1 MAIQTRTVWK
11 PDGRHAV
18 RRIPGL
24 CFTKAGTLLAC
35 WEARDTLSDW
45 ARMDILLSRSEDGGE
60 TFEEPLVMAQGDAA
74 HATVNNPVCIAGPDG
89 LVHFLYC
96 RDYSVEGGGVWY
108 RRSSDD
114 GRTWSEPVDLSDRTC
129 PALHN
134 AFAFGPGHGI
144 GTPDGTLLVPVWYVE
159 KAAGS
164 ELRSHHPAVVSSFFS
179 RDGGETW
186 SLGEVLRGTEDCPDP
201 NETAAAVTSDG
212 GVYFGSRLTGAGYR
226 ASAWSGNGTE
236 GFTRLCPARD
246 LPDPTCMGSVAAAE
260 YEGRHVL
267 LSVNCG
273 SVGKRENLVCRA
285 SLDDG
290 HTWPISK
297 VVEPGD
303 AGYADLAVL
312 PGGTV
317 FVLYEQR
324 WGAVLRTARFP
335 LEELFR

>member
-1 MAIQTRTVWK
+1 MAIETRTVWK

-24 CFTKAGTLLAC
+24 CFTKAGTLLAY

-74 HATVNNPVCIAGPDG
+74 YATVNNPVCIAGPDG

-114 GRTWSEPVDLSDRTC
+114 GRTWSEPAELTDRTC

-144 GTPDGTLLVPVWYVE
+144 ALENGTLLVPVWYVP
-159 KAAGS
+159 KAAGA
-164 ELRSHHPAVVSSFFS
+164 ELRSHHPACVSVFYST
-179 RDGGETW
+179 DNGGTW
-186 SLGEVLRGTEDCPDP
+186 RLGDRLCGTSDCPDP
-201 NETAAAVTSDG
+201 NETAAAQAPDGSVFFSVRLGGRTGCRAVTRSATG
-212 GVYFGSRLTGAGYR
+212 YSGFEPLT
-226 ASAWSGNGTE
+226 
-236 GFTRLCPARD
+236 LCPA
-246 LPDPTCMGSVAAAE
+246 LPDPVCMGSVVRAE
-260 YEGRHVL
+260 NYL
-267 LSVNCG
+267 LSVNCD
-273 SVGKRENLVCRA
+273 STTERRNLTVRLSPDGGRTWTR
-285 SLDDG
+285 SL
-290 HTWPISK
+290 

-303 AGYADLAVL
+303 AGYADIAYRD
-312 PGGTV
+312 GTV
-317 FVLYEQR
+317 YVLYEQR
-324 WGAVLRTARFP
+324 AGETEMLARFG
-335 LEELFR
+335 LRELVE